1 MSIIPSGMFSV
12 DPKSTPEQL
21 AQRKALMA
29 MLRPKYGSA
38 RYVGEGLGQL
48 ATGIVEGL
56 QNRQMRKIEGAGRDT
71 ADALFSGLFGAANPV
86 SSSSSGQPV
95 GQPMNILGVDPAY
108 DKNDPTQIS
117 GDTMAALGKDAGTAG
132 YRASLIGTESGGNWK
147 ASNNEMGAGGQ
158 SGHFGRVQF
167 GKARLQEAMDA
178 GAIPQGTT
186 PEQFMNSPALQIAA
200 ENWHFAD
207 LEKQLGDLVGKEVNG
222 QVMDMGALVAM
233 GHLGGAGGAR
243 KYVESGGAYNPSDS
257 FGTSLSDYAMKHGGQ
272 VSMSAQDG
280 APMPFNSATPAI
292 PTDQLLAAM
301 ANPWLT
307 PEQRAILTTVY
318 DQQVQAGDPMR
329 ALELQKAQLE
339 LDHMKAPPEDYTS
352 RMFMAQAAGLE
363 PGTPEFQSYLL
374 TGDLPQPAE
383 PGFRT
388 MTPDEVAQLG
398 LPEGAY
404 QMGPKGEIKPIGG
417 GGVNVSVNT
426 GAEGQPQPQ
435 LGTIPQGFSA
445 VPDPASPAGFRM
457 VAIPGGPEDTA
468 AQDAAKAS
476 GIATG
481 SDVITSAASRA
492 ISANKERLL
501 GGAFGALAAYN
512 PSTPNAEV
520 YRQVDVLKANATIE
534 NLQAMRAESPTGG
547 ALGNV
552 TEGEGKK
559 LADQAGALD
568 PASPN
573 FERDL
578 MDYTRTLLR
587 TIHGK
592 EAGDAIFAQQFGT
605 EEGGWSGSAMPPQGL
620 QDDPLGLFK

>member
-56 QNRQMRKIEGAGRDT
+56 QNRKMREIEGAGRDS
-71 ADALFSGLFGAANPV
+71 ANDLFSGLFGKTSQSTAG
-86 SSSSSGQPV
+86 GQP
-95 GQPMNILGVDPAY
+95 GPMNILGVNPAY

-178 GAIPQGTT
+178 GVIPQGTT

-339 LDHMKAPPEDYTS
+339 LDQMKAPPAPPEDYTS

-363 PGTPEFQSYLL
+363 PGTPEFQSYML
-374 TGDLPQPAE
+374 TGTLP
-383 PGFRT
+383 
-388 MTPDEVAQLG
+388 
-398 LPEGAY
+398 
-404 QMGPKGEIKPIGG
+404 GG
-417 GGVNVSVNT
+417 GNV
-426 GAEGQPQPQ
+426 
-435 LGTIPQGFSA
+435 
-445 VPDPASPAGFRM
+445 PAGFASLDMQAQAAGFVPGTPEYQDFMRNGGGSGTPAAFTALDMQAKAAGFEPGTPEYQEFMATRGAGLAAEAKTKGEAAAAAEIAAPADVATAERTLKYIEDIRSHPGREMGTGFSSVFNWLPGSSGKDFQNRVNQVTSGAFLTAIDEMRGMGSLSNAEGETARAAITRM
-457 VAIPGGPEDTA
+457 DTATSEAEFLAALGDYEAVVRLGMDRAKKRIKAPEDA
-468 AQDAAKAS
+468 APQKKTLKYNP
-476 GIATG
+476 ATG
-481 SDVITSAASRA
+481 
-492 ISANKERLL
+492 E
-501 GGAFGALAAYN
+501 
-512 PSTPNAEV
+512 
-520 YRQVDVLKANATIE
+520 
-534 NLQAMRAESPTGG
+534 
-547 ALGNV
+547 
-552 TEGEGKK
+552 
-559 LADQAGALD
+559 
-568 PASPN
+568 
-573 FERDL
+573 FE
-578 MDYTRTLLR
+578 
-587 TIHGK
+587 
-592 EAGDAIFAQQFGT
+592 
-605 EEGGWSGSAMPPQGL
+605 
-620 QDDPLGLFK
+620 